1 MTIDE
6 RHVVLSA
13 LVDREPVDPEALATA
28 LEDPAGRR
36 ALVDFIRLRVEL
48 QRADAGAGEVGA
60 RPPDATRHSG
70 PLKWRLAAAV
80 LLPLA
85 IGVASGWWICDW
97 SRQERPPTP
106 DRVVS
111 FTPGVDWK

>member
-6 RHVVLSA
+6 QHVVLSA

-48 QRADAGAGEVGA
+48 QRDDAGAGEVGGTPA
-60 RPPDATRHSG
+60 GCDATFAPAQMAARRG
-70 PLKWRLAAAV
+70 GAAAAGDRCRERVVDWRLVEAGTTTDSR
-80 LLPLA
+80 PS
-85 IGVASGWWICDW
+85 GVFHAG
-97 SRQERPPTP
+97 RGLE
-106 DRVVS
+106 
-111 FTPGVDWK
+111 